1 MKKKLIGLLLTM
13 ICVVSLVACGGDDGN
28 SDGGNSDGGSNAQ
41 AGTTS
46 SGYTFDYKGVS
57 ISVGTDIETI
67 LDKIGEPSSLFEDP
81 SCAGQGTDFVYRY
94 SGVDIYTSPSK
105 DSDKAISTILIVS
118 DEVETPE
125 GITIGSTQEDVEAAY
140 GTDYSESNG
149 MLTYEKGG
157 MKLGILIKGGVVDSI
172 QYTTGG
178 SN

>member
-1 MKKKLIGLLLTM
+1 MKKKLTGLLLTM
-13 ICVVSLVACGGDDGN
+13 VCVLSLAACGGGN
-28 SDGGNSDGGSNAQ
+28 GESQKNGGDNAQ
-41 AGTTS
+41 AENTS
-46 SGYTFDYKGVS
+46 SGYTFEYNGVS
-57 ISVGTDIETI
+57 VSVDTDIETI
-67 LDKIGEPSSLFEDP
+67 LDKLGEPSSVFEDP

-125 GITIGSTQEDVEAAY
+125 GVTIGSTQEEVESAY

-172 QYTTGG
+172 QYT
-178 SN
+178 SNALN

>member
-13 ICVVSLVACGGDDGN
+13 LCVVSLAACGGGN
-28 SDGGNSDGGSNAQ
+28 SEGGNDGSNNTPT
-41 AGTTS
+41 GNTS
-46 SGYTFDYKGVS
+46 SGYTFEYNGVS
-57 ISVGTDIETI
+57 VSVDTDIETI
-67 LDKIGEPSSLFEDP
+67 LDKLGEPSSVFEDP

-105 DSDKAISTILIVS
+105 DCDKAISTILIVS

-140 GTDYSESNG
+140 GTDYSNHNG
-149 MLTYEKGG
+149 MLTQEKGG

-172 QYTTGG
+172 QYTSTAL
-178 SN
+178 N